1 MTELISRFVALSGGV
16 GGAKLSL
23 GLARLLGQRL
33 SLIVNTGDD
42 FEHLGLYVAPDL
54 DTALYTLGDRVNP
67 GTGWGRSNETWTF
80 MRALEELGGPSWFK
94 LGDAD
99 LATHVLRSERL
110 RAGWTLTAVSAELA
124 RRLGI
129 AVEIL
134 PMCDEALR
142 TVLETDA
149 GTLSFQDYFVREQCR
164 PRLRQ
169 VRFEGAENAKPTQQ
183 VLEALADPALSGII
197 VCPSNPWL
205 SVAPILAV
213 PGLKRALATAPVP
226 IIAVSPIIAGQAV
239 KGPAAKIMAELG
251 MPADSRSIA
260 GYYAGFVDGL
270 LIDAAD
276 AALAADMP
284 LPVKVTKTLMQTLDD
299 KIALAGTCLA
309 FCAELARA
317 GAFPPGGGRGA
328 SVP

>member
-1 MTELISRFVALSGGV
+1 MSEPASRFVALSGGV

-23 GLARLLGQRL
+23 GLAHLLGQRL

-54 DTALYTLGDRVNP
+54 DTALYTLAGRVNP
-67 GTGWGRSNETWTF
+67 HTGWGRGNETWTF

-99 LATHVLRSERL
+99 LATHVLRTERL
-110 RAGWTLTAVSAELA
+110 RGGATLTAISAELA
-124 RRLGI
+124 RRLRI

-149 GTLSFQDYFVREQCR
+149 GTLSFQDYFVRAQCR

-169 VRFEGAENAKPTQQ
+169 IRFEGAETAKPTQQ
-183 VLEALADPALSGII
+183 VLDALAAPALGGII

-205 SVAPILAV
+205 SIAPILAV
-213 PGLKRALATAPVP
+213 PGLKGALAAVGAP

-239 KGPAAKIMAELG
+239 KGPAAKIMTELG
-251 MPADSRSIA
+251 MSADSRSIA
-260 GYYAGFVDGL
+260 RYYAGFINGL
-270 LIDAAD
+270 LIDEAD
-276 AALAADMP
+276 AGLAAEMP

-299 KIALAGTCLA
+299 KVALAGTCLA

-317 GAFPPGGGRGA
+317 GACPPGGGRGA

>member
-1 MTELISRFVALSGGV
+1 MSELNRRFVALSGGV

-54 DTALYTLGDRVNP
+54 DTALYTLAGRVNP
-67 GTGWGRSNETWTF
+67 ETGWGRSDETFTF
-80 MRALEELGGPSWFK
+80 MRALQELGGPSWFK

-110 RAGWTLTAVSAELA
+110 RAGATLTAVSAELA

-169 VRFEGAENAKPTQQ
+169 VRFAGAENAKPTQQ
-183 VLEALADPALSGII
+183 VLEALGDPALDGII

-213 PGLKRALATAPVP
+213 PGLKRALAAARVP

-260 GYYAGFVDGL
+260 AYYAGFVDGL
-270 LIDAAD
+270 LIDEAD

-284 LPVKVTKTLMQTLDD
+284 LPVKVTKTLMQTLAD

-317 GAFPPGGGRGA
+317 GAFPPGGGHGA
-328 SVP
+328 SRP